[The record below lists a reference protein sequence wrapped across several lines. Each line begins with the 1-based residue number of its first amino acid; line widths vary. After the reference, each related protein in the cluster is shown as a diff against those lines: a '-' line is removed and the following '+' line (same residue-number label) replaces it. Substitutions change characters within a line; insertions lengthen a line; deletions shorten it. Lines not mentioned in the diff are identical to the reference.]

1 MHPKHLQIA
10 DFIYSLPIDKIA
22 TEPLTQRDGS
32 KLLLYKNGVITESI
46 FNNIAS
52 YLPENSLLVF
62 NNSKVIEARLLFK
75 KESGGTIEI
84 FVLEAYKMDVSTAM
98 QMQAGIECLC
108 LVGGAKK
115 WKSEPLVLT
124 LKNDSDSLVPP
135 TLTAHLIEKKGE
147 SFLVRFEWLPAVK
160 TFAEVLHLLGQM
172 PIPPYLNRPSNEGDK
187 VRYQTIYAKADGSV
201 AAPTAGLH
209 FTENV
214 MENLHEKGIVAAYA
228 TLHVGAG
235 TFKPVKSKTIEGHNM
250 HAEYLDVDAAFIK
263 QLIKFEKVIAVGTTS
278 LRTIESLY
286 WMGVKTYLQPTIK
299 VKELEIKQWEI
310 YDSLMVQT
318 VSKTAALESLIDWI
332 KRNEIQR
339 LIIQTQILIAP
350 DCPIKVANGIITNFH
365 QPQSTLLLLVAALIG
380 DQWKNMY
387 EYALKND
394 FRFLSYGDSSYIDFR

>member
-1 MHPKHLQIA
+1 MHPKYLQIA
-10 DFIYSLPIDKIA
+10 DYIYSLPTEKIA
-22 TEPLTQRDGS
+22 TEPLKQRDDS
-32 KLLLYKNGVITESI
+32 KLLLYKNGQITETI
-46 FNNIAS
+46 FNNIDS

-75 KESGGTIEI
+75 KASGGTIEI

-115 WKSEPLVLT
+115 WKSEPLTLT
-124 LKNDSDSLVPP
+124 LNNNFDPLTAP

-147 SFLVRFEWLPAVK
+147 AFLIRFEWLPAEK
-160 TFAEVLHLLGQM
+160 TFAEILHFLGQM

-187 VRYQTIYAKADGSV
+187 ERYQTIYAKADGSV

-214 MENLHEKGIVAAYA
+214 MENLQKKGIVAAYA

-235 TFKPVKSKTIEGHNM
+235 TFKPVKSETIEGHNM
-250 HAEYLDVDAAFIK
+250 HAEYLDVDAAFIE
-263 QLIKFEKVIAVGTTS
+263 QLMKFENIIAVGTTS

-299 VKELEIKQWEI
+299 ADELEIKQWEI
-310 YDSLMVQT
+310 YDGLMLET
-318 VSKTAALESLIDWI
+318 VSKSDALESLIGWL
-332 KRNEIQR
+332 KRNGIQR
-339 LIIQTQILIAP
+339 FIIKTQILIAP
-350 DCPIKVANGIITNFH
+350 EYPIKIANGIITNFH

-380 DQWKNMY
+380 DDWKNIY
-387 EYALKND
+387 EYALKNN
-394 FRFLSYGDSSYIDFR
+394 FRFLSYGDSSYIDFC